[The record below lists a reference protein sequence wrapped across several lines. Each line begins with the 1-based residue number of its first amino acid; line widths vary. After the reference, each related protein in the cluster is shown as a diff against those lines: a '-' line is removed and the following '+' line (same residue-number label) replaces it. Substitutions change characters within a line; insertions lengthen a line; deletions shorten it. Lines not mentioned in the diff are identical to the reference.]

1 MKSNWIKISFL
12 LLFLLLLSG
21 CSSNY
26 LELKDTIQRYNLG
39 AVKYY
44 ETGDFED
51 LKRYSTRYE
60 LNKLSGNYS
69 NLLEEGNL
77 LYMNVEKI
85 EIINSNIAGEN
96 ASVQTKEQ
104 WHVNLLGVQNEV
116 IDDYRV
122 MYDVS
127 YTLTKNPL
135 VGKKT
140 ANDIHQ
146 KWLVDSVTITSEQ
159 RNEN

>member
-1 MKSNWIKISFL
+1 MKSNWIKIGFL
-12 LLFLLLLSG
+12 LLSFILLTG

-26 LELKDTIQRYNLG
+26 LEMKDTIQKYNLG
-39 AVKYY
+39 AAKYY
-44 ETGDFED
+44 KTGDFED

-60 LNKLSGNYS
+60 LNKLSGNYA

-77 LYMNVEKI
+77 LQMNIEKI
-85 EIINSNIAGEN
+85 EMINSSVADKS
-96 ASVQTKEQ
+96 ASAQTKEQ
-104 WHVNLLGVQNEV
+104 WHVVLRGVQNEV

-127 YTLTKNPL
+127 YALTKNSL
-135 VGKKT
+135 AGKIT
-140 ANDIHQ
+140 ASDMHQ

-159 RNEN
+159 REEN